1 MNLDELRVKLDRIDC
16 EVLKLLNM
24 RMEMVLRTRKLK
36 PAAADPKREE
46 HVLENARRN
55 SDALL

>member
-1 MNLDELRVKLDRIDC
+1 M
-16 EVLKLLNM
+16 LKLLNM
-24 RMEMVLRTRKLK
+24 RMEMGLRTRKLK